1 MSYSNLKI
9 ISQFTTGYGE
19 KQCAAAFWNGELE
32 DELRELGSLNFFGLM
47 KKDSDREK
55 VMEEVDKYRAK
66 SIYRHSPED
75 CSDDCKARGEKIIIN
90 HVKVSFYCPRR
101 IVSNGRLQYQYP
113 PICYQCVK
121 ILYSPADINFVA
133 SEIVFAVCPHQKR
146 LISATDS
153 VCVLPN

>member
-9 ISQFTTGYGE
+9 ISQFIHRLWRKTM
-19 KQCAAAFWNGELE
+19 CCCILE
-32 DELRELGSLNFFGLM
+32 WWTWRRATRVRHFFGLM

-55 VMEEVDKYRAK
+55 VMEEVKYRAK
-66 SIYRHSPED
+66 SVYRHSPED

-121 ILYSPADINFVA
+121 ILYSPVDINFVA